1 MSEIEIKKRNEKIL
15 IKNYTIIDR
24 IGIGSY
30 GRVYKVEKNNKIY
43 VLKEIPINNQN
54 TTTQKIISVKNEAKI
69 LSSLNSKYIVKYYDS
84 FIQGEN
90 LYIVMEYCEG
100 GDLFTFMSECKKI
113 RKNNNFYLIE
123 EFIWKIFIQIS
134 LGLYYIHKKNILHR
148 DVKTLNI
155 FLTKDYNSKIGDLGV
170 AKVLEGTSHANTF
183 VGTPYYISPEMCK
196 NIPYNS
202 KSDIWSL
209 GCILYEM
216 ITFKHPFIAAN
227 QAALFIKIINGDYIR
242 LPDNVPNDLKT
253 MIEFILQKDYIK
265 RPSMEDIITHD
276 KFLLNAK
283 KFGLYDEIKDIK
295 EIIKNSKKEK
305 WKKYKNKES
314 GKNKII
320 NILKKE
326 IPISRFSSPSRK
338 RKSNQLDCQKR
349 ILTEGNINNQNKSFS
364 NKKKRENHLS
374 KIPVYISNSPNPK
387 ITNSIFKTFDN
398 FNYNSEKIKVNHNN
412 KNNNIWENDFNTIID
427 EEQNILPHKRLFK
440 LSASGKKNKN
450 NKSNNI
456 NQNKNP
462 VLFDPNKFNEVLDNT
477 IKNNIIKFNIND
489 LLNFNLFANDSKY
502 TTSASM
508 TFDKNDIQS
517 PSILCEVNED
527 NNLEIMEQTDKT
539 QSIDDS
545 ENKEFIQRNEQNINL
560 IKEYSKEIDIKKSM
574 KIIENIIYSDGKEIS
589 CSHIINE
596 LTNYIKEKVY
606 DVKKAEQII
615 DVFCNIISSELKH
628 KLYSDVF
635 QTK

>member
-30 GRVYKVEKNNKIY
+30 GRVYKVEKNKKIY

-54 TTTQKIISVKNEAKI
+54 TTTEKIISVKNEAKI

-113 RKNNNFYLIE
+113 RKNKNYYLIE
-123 EFIWKIFIQIS
+123 KFIWKIFIQIS

-170 AKVLEGTSHANTF
+170 AKILEGTSHANTF

-216 ITFKHPFIAAN
+216 ITFKHPFTAAN
-227 QAALFIKIINGDYIR
+227 QAALFIKIINGEYIP
-242 LPDNVPNDLKT
+242 LPNNVPIQLKM

-265 RPSMEDIITHD
+265 RPSMEDIITNDIFIH
-276 KFLLNAK
+276 NAQK
-283 KFGLYDEIKDIK
+283 YGFFEEIKEIK
-295 EIIKNSKKEK
+295 EIIKNVKIEKSKKCKNEK
-305 WKKYKNKES
+305 S

-320 NILKKE
+320 NIFKKDIPFSKVNNSLKKKNNCQYD
-326 IPISRFSSPSRK
+326 F
-338 RKSNQLDCQKR
+338 QKR
-349 ILTEGNINNQNKSFS
+349 ILTEGNINNQYRSYSDKKNKECQP
-364 NKKKRENHLS
+364 NKMLIYVN
-374 KIPVYISNSPNPK
+374 YSPNPK
-387 ITNSIFKTFDN
+387 NEISIFKTFDE
-398 FNYNSEKIKVNHNN
+398 FNNKSKEIKTNLS
-412 KNNNIWENDFNTIID
+412 KNNNIIWENNFNKIND
-427 EEQNILPHKRLFK
+427 DEQNIFHHKK
-440 LSASGKKNKN
+440 YIASFSGSKNKN
-450 NKSNNI
+450 NKSNDMS
-456 NQNKNP
+456 KNEKK
-462 VLFDPNKFNEVLDNT
+462 VLFDPNLFNEVLNDT
-477 IKNNIIKFNIND
+477 IKNNTIKFNIND
-489 LLNFNLFANDSKY
+489 LLNYNIFATDSKY

-517 PSILCEVNED
+517 PSILCEVNEN
-527 NNLEIMEQTDKT
+527 NNLEIMEK
-539 QSIDDS
+539 IDNKQNIYDS
-545 ENKEFIQRNEQNINL
+545 ENQELIQRNDKKIRL
-560 IKEYSKEIDIKKSM
+560 IQEYCQDIDIKKVM
-574 KIIENIIYSDGKEIS
+574 KNIENVIYSDGKEIS
-589 CSHIINE
+589 CNKIINE
-596 LTNYIKEKVY
+596 ITNYIKEKVH

-615 DVFCNIISSELKH
+615 DIFCNIISNELKH
-628 KLYSDVF
+628 KLYKDVF
-635 QTK
+635 KTK